1 MERSAFCFS
10 SRLNE
15 GITTYLERKIVG
27 KLHGEQERHLHAM
40 GKGESQHV
48 LFHSIHYPVLL
59 TLNQLSLADG
69 WKALIDAVSLHS

>member
-1 MERSAFCFS
+1 VERSASCFS

-40 GKGESQHV
+40 GKGEGQHALTLSSV
-48 LFHSIHYPVLL
+48 TD
-59 TLNQLSLADG
+59 TLNQLSLVDG